1 MTLVRVRKQGN
12 SMVVTLAQEVLDE
25 AKIHDGDYV
34 KQHVDKQGRIV
45 IAPVTVQ
52 PRISP
57 KMAAAIKS
65 AARDKRPVLDRLA
78 AHDRE

>member
-34 KQHVDKQGRIV
+34 KEHVDKQGRIV

-57 KMAAAIKS
+57 KMAAATSNRSSRSVADAS
-65 AARDKRPVLDRLA
+65 AGYQA
-78 AHDRE
+78 